1 MTSTTLTTVG
11 RLILLAAAGA
21 VLAGCS
27 RSQDAFALMRE
38 QQQIQAAVQAQEAE
52 QRSKDVADDR
62 QVYLSLIRRMQTD
75 GMYFASLAHV
85 DAYRARYGSTP
96 ELALMR
102 ADALRATGQYDDGE
116 AAYRALLETAQAAQA
131 WHGLGLLAG
140 QRGHYV
146 EAVER
151 LAQAAALEP
160 ANAAVLGDLGYA
172 RLRTGDV
179 AGARL
184 PLAQAAEL
192 APANPRAIANLA
204 LLLSVQ
210 GDTVGA
216 GRVMDKGGLSA
227 EARRGVETLAAQIAQ
242 AQRARAT
249 PVAVQTTPAPAA
261 GLAAPATAAADHP
274 PPIAATLR
282 QASASVV
289 DAAAAPRAAAATA
302 APTRSARLPAMQDGP
317 LQTLFDRFGAA
328 DATPH

>member
-11 RLILLAAAGA
+11 RLIVLVAVGA

-116 AAYRALLETAQAAQA
+116 AAYRALLNTAQAAQA

-140 QRGHYV
+140 QRGHFAD
-146 EAVER
+146 AVER

-172 RLRTGDV
+172 RLRMGDV

-227 EARRGVETLAAQIAQ
+227 EARHGVETLAAQITQ

-249 PVAVQTTPAPAA
+249 PVAVQTAPAVTA
-261 GLAAPATAAADHP
+261 GLAASDPAS
-274 PPIAATLR
+274 PIAATLR
-282 QASASVV
+282 HASAPASAAN
-289 DAAAAPRAAAATA
+289 AAAAPRAAAATA

-317 LQTLFDRFGAA
+317 LQTLFDRFGAS